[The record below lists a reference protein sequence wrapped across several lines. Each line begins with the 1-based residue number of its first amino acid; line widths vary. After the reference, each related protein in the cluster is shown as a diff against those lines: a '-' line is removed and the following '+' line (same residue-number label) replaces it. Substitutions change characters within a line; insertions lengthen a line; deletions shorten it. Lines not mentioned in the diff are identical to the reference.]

1 MDFDVVVSSR
11 ANARLDAAIVYLA
24 NVLCSPRAAS
34 RLLDGFQLALH
45 DLRTNPTFA
54 VVAREVSD
62 ALSQTVYQRRMGN
75 YKILF
80 CVDAQRRV
88 VTVFSFLHSRQ
99 DQGAIASEDFSEL

>member
-62 ALSQTVYQRRMGN
+62 ALSQTVYQRRIGN

-80 CVDAQRRV
+80 CVDAQRHV